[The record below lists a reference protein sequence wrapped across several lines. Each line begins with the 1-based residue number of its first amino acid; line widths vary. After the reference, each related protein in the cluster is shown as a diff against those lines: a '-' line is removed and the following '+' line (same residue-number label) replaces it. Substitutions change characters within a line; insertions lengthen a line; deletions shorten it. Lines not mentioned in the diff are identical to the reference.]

1 MIRVRSRGEMDIT
14 TVFGTVVVGSNPAE
28 STVLTQL
35 IHSEPLICLF
45 TEIGR
50 VATMAPTRV
59 WFNGRTRPCQ
69 GRGESSI
76 LSTRTNSKPC
86 N

>member
-28 STVLTQL
+28 STNVHPL
-35 IHSEPLICLF
+35 EPRLF
-45 TEIGR
+45 TEMIII
-50 VATMAPTRV
+50 ATMAPTRV

-76 LSTRTNSKPC
+76 LSTRTT
-86 N
+86 